1 MRVPT
6 DRQEREKP
14 WARFGWTRPPFYALG
29 LLSPFLMGTFL
40 AWEWDHTFRP
50 AIFALALGGLLL
62 VILAAEQ
69 AARHLG
75 GATNRPAHPLPGPS
89 APRLDET
96 AALAL
101 RFGGPALA
109 LAGIIGLILQFGLD
123 TGPYTVPLA
132 LPATLPLIAYLPRP
146 VRLVE
151 RGYGEMLLAACY
163 GWFPAALGFYL
174 QRGYIP
180 PLLFW
185 MALPIGLSIFNT
197 IVVSEFRRSTTTATG
212 DGFNLLARLGPAKAG
227 NLVGLVSILSW
238 LTLYGSL
245 LAGVPRR
252 AIYFYL
258 PLLAISAFLSLL
270 IVRRGYEAPLMLEI
284 TRALTVAVSLGTM
297 AVYLLAFR

>member
-1 MRVPT
+1 MRVPA
-6 DRQEREKP
+6 DRREGEKP

-29 LLSPFLMGTFL
+29 LLSPFFLGTFL
-40 AWEWDHTFRP
+40 AWEWDHVFRP

-69 AARHLG
+69 AVRHLG
-75 GATNRPAHPLPGPS
+75 GAATSPIHPLPGRS
-89 APRLDET
+89 APHRGKRAT
-96 AALAL
+96 
-101 RFGGPALA
+101 LA

-132 LPATLPLIAYLPRP
+132 LPATLPLLAYLPRP

-185 MALPIGLSIFNT
+185 ISLPIGLSIFNT
-197 IVVSEFRRSTTTATG
+197 IVVSEFRRATTAVAD
-212 DGFNLLARLGPAKAG
+212 DGFNLLARLGPARAG

-258 PLLAISAFLSLL
+258 PLLALSAFLSLL
-270 IVRRGYEAPLMLEI
+270 MARRGYEAPLMLEI
-284 TRALTVAVSLGTM
+284 ARALSVAISLGTM